1 MNLQIAVACDSAAE
15 YANRLCLL
23 GTFDTI
29 EAQIFP
35 TVKTHC
41 SFVFQIG
48 WGKSEEGSHTVKVR
62 FMNEDG
68 QQMLDDIQANI
79 GVAVAEGRFFTSTN
93 HIINIQQLKFA
104 RPGSY
109 LAAISV
115 DDDHLGEVQLQVIGV
130 SIS

>member
-1 MNLQIAVACDSAAE
+1 MNLQIAVACDSAVE

-29 EAQIFP
+29 EARAFP
-35 TVKTHC
+35 AIKTHC

-48 WGKSEEGSHTVKVR
+48 WGKSEEGNHTVRVH

-68 QQMLDDIQANI
+68 QQMLDDIQSNI
-79 GVAVAEGRFFTSTN
+79 KVAVPAGRFFTPTN